1 VLRVLVAWH
10 HSSLKV
16 YYSVVLSAAGAP
28 YQRANVQELQER
40 AIDSLDMIHRSTRYL
55 GTVEESQH
63 WTAYLDLFLSKSLL
77 PKLAVVP
84 LDHLPDPNLG

>member
-1 VLRVLVAWH
+1 
-10 HSSLKV
+10 
-16 YYSVVLSAAGAP
+16 
-28 YQRANVQELQER
+28 
-40 AIDSLDMIHRSTRYL
+40 MIHRSTRYL

-77 PKLAVVP
+77 PKLVVVP